1 MLAVS
6 DVQPTMREERRFV
19 TALFADVVGSTPLAE
34 RLEPEELKLVVG
46 DAIARMVGAV
56 EAFGGTVKDLAG
68 DGVLALFGAPI
79 AHEDDP
85 ERALLA
91 GLRIVEDMGDFAEE
105 VRRSWG
111 IDGFGVRVGVES
123 GPVVV
128 GAVGA
133 GSRVEYGAMGDAV
146 NVAARLQSHAEP
158 GSVLVGEETAAR
170 VRQLFEW
177 GEVQELELKG
187 KAGAVAARPMLGPT
201 AQPGRLRGLDGVQ
214 SPLVGRAREL
224 AHLEDLTR
232 GALAGAGAILFVTGE
247 PGIGKSRLLSE
258 FRGIFEAG
266 AAPRGKPLWIEGKC
280 VSYGESMTYWP
291 FRDLVR
297 SWVGVAADEPEMR
310 VRIALRRGIERLF
323 GDRTPEHYPYLAAML
338 GLSLEPD
345 AQARIAELSPEALQ
359 YRTFEVVRHWLQRL
373 AEDGPLAVALEDLH
387 WADTTSLQL
396 LQRLLPDT
404 ESEALL
410 LVLTLR
416 QERDH
421 PAWRLRE
428 DAARELPH
436 RTSELALEALSGDA
450 GLDLLR
456 SLVGE
461 GTLPDEVERRILQHA
476 EGNPFFLEELVRS
489 LVDSGSLVRDGDG
502 WRFDH
507 ETEVEIPPTVEK
519 VILARI
525 DRLDAHPRDVLT
537 AASVLGREFGLPL
550 LEAVARDGEVRDSLS
565 ALMRLDL
572 LREARRWPEPEY
584 RFKHALIQEAAYR
597 TLVVD
602 ERRALHARAAIWLED
617 RYKDREDEVA
627 GLLAHHWLAAA
638 DQDKAVAYLTKAG
651 DRARQEYA
659 LDEAIAYYRELL
671 PLLGERGEQD
681 AIALVL
687 FKLALA
693 FHMSLRFAEANE
705 MYQRAFDLWKPPEG
719 PAEPSATLR
728 VATSYL
734 PNDPDPRSAIA
745 WPNIQLCMQLFDR
758 LVEAWPERT
767 IVPSLA
773 ERWEISDDGL
783 RYVFHLREGLEWSDG
798 MPLTAH
804 DVEFGIKRVLNPDAP
819 GSSVAIYFVLEHGQ
833 DHYLRKTIDP
843 DLIGVRALDDRT
855 LEFRLAAP
863 APYFMSVMNRPD
875 GAPQP
880 RHAIERD
887 GDAWT
892 EVGKQVVSGAFEIAE
907 READRLVLQRRER
920 PGTARSGNV
929 ATIEYVKRE
938 IPDALAAYARDEL
951 DAITVRYTPKTADL
965 VPGIEEDAH
974 LGAASWSGFLAFRH
988 ADPRMANIE
997 LRRALAHAVDR
1008 ERLVEHVPANLV
1020 VANGGIVP
1028 PALQGHTPDI
1038 VPRFDPDK
1046 AREHLRRSGLSS
1058 DQLQGLEL
1066 AGIETWLDDFLLVV
1080 SDTWKEV
1087 LDLEVPV
1094 RPWTLE
1100 QSLSIGDPTDM
1111 APIVITGWLPGY
1123 ADPEYFLRLLFQS
1136 DSKTN
1141 YGKFS
1146 DPDFDRLI
1154 ERARQERSDASRLE
1168 LFHEADRMA
1177 VADRIACIPLVYGR
1191 SMSFVKPWVSGWWEF
1206 GKSSS
1211 SVADL
1216 ITSAHTTSAR

>member
-1 MLAVS
+1 MTETGA
-6 DVQPTMREERRFV
+6 TMREERRFV
-19 TALFADVVGSTPLAE
+19 TALFADVVGSTALAE
-34 RLEPEELKLVVG
+34 HLEPEELKLVVG
-46 DAIARMVGAV
+46 DAIARIVGAV

-68 DGVLALFGAPI
+68 DGVLALFGAPV

-85 ERALLA
+85 ERALLSA
-91 GLRIVEDMGDFAEE
+91 SRIVEEMDEFAGE

-111 IDGFGVRVGVES
+111 IDGFGVRIGVES
-123 GPVVV
+123 GPVIV

-133 GSRVEYGAMGDAV
+133 GSRVEYGAVGDAV
-146 NVAARLQSHAEP
+146 NVAARLQSHADP
-158 GSVLVGEETAAR
+158 GTVLVGDETASR
-170 VRQLFEW
+170 VRSLFGW
-177 GEVQELELKG
+177 GEVQQLELKG
-187 KAGAVAARPMLGPT
+187 KAGSVAARRMIGPT
-201 AQPGRLRGLDGVQ
+201 AAPGRLRGLDGVQ

-224 AHLEDLTR
+224 AHLQELTE
-232 GALAGAGAILFVTGE
+232 GALAGAGAIVFVTGE

-258 FRGIFEAG
+258 FRAAFEAG
-266 AAPRGKPLWIEGKC
+266 AARRGRPLWIEGKC

-297 SWVGVAADEPEMR
+297 SWIGVAADEPEMR
-310 VRIALRRGIERLF
+310 VRIALRRGIDRLF
-323 GDRTPEHYPYLAAML
+323 GDRAAEHYPYLAAML

-345 AQARIAELSPEALQ
+345 AQTRIAELSPESLQ

-373 AEDGPLAVALEDLH
+373 AEDGPVAVALEDLH
-387 WADTTSLQL
+387 WADATSLQL

-421 PAWRLRE
+421 PAWRLKE

-450 GLDLLR
+450 GRDLLHA
-456 SLVGE
+456 LVGE
-461 GTLPDEVERRILQHA
+461 GTLPEDVERRILEHA

-489 LVDSGSLVRDGDG
+489 LVDSGSLVRDGEA

-507 ETEVEIPPTVEK
+507 ETDVEIPPTVEK

-525 DRLDAHPRDVLT
+525 DRLDAQPRDVLT

-550 LEAVARDGEVRDSLS
+550 LQAVSGNGDVRDSLS

-602 ERRALHARAAIWLED
+602 ERRSLHAKAATWLEM
-617 RYKDREDEVA
+617 RYVDREDEVA

-659 LDEAIAYYRELL
+659 LDEAIASYRELL

-693 FHMSLRFAEANE
+693 FHRSLRFAEANE
-705 MYQRAFDLWKPPEG
+705 MYQRAFDLWRWPEG
-719 PAEPSATLR
+719 PAEPPSATLR

-783 RYVFHLREGLEWSDG
+783 RYVFHLREGLGWSDG
-798 MPLTAH
+798 VPLTAH
-804 DVEFGIKRVLNPDAP
+804 DVEYGIKRVLNPDAP

-833 DHYLRKTIDP
+833 DHYLRKTTDP
-843 DLIGVRALDDRT
+843 DLIGVRAVDDRT

-892 EVGKQVVSGAFEIAE
+892 EVGKQVVSGAFEIVD
-907 READRLVLQRRER
+907 READRLVLRRRER
-920 PGTARSGNV
+920 PGTVRSGNV
-929 ATIEYVKRE
+929 GTIEYRKLE
-938 IPDALAAYARDEL
+938 IPDALAAYERDEL

-965 VPGIEEDAH
+965 VPGIEVDAH

-988 ADPRMANIE
+988 ADPRMANVE
-997 LRRALAHAVDR
+997 VRRALAHAVDR
-1008 ERLVEHVPANLV
+1008 ERLADQVPANLV

-1038 VPRFDPDK
+1038 VPRFDPDT

-1058 DQLQGLEL
+1058 DELQGLEL

-1080 SDTWKEV
+1080 SQTWKEV
-1087 LDLEVPV
+1087 LDLDVPV

-1100 QSLSIGDPTDM
+1100 QALSIGDPTDM

-1141 YGKFS
+1141 YGRFS
-1146 DPDFDRLI
+1146 DPEFDRLI
-1154 ERARQERSDASRLE
+1154 ERARQERSDRSRLE

-1191 SMSFVKPWVSGWWEF
+1191 SMSFVKPWVTGWWEF

-1216 ITSAHTTSAR
+1216 MTGGSTSSSR

>member
-1 MLAVS
+1 
-6 DVQPTMREERRFV
+6 MREERRFV
-19 TALFADVVGSTPLAE
+19 TALFADLVGSTSLAE
-34 RLEPEELKLVVG
+34 RLEPEEQKLVVG
-46 DAIARMVGAV
+46 DAIARIVGAV

-68 DGVLALFGAPI
+68 DGVLALFGAPV

-91 GLRIVEDMGDFAEE
+91 GLRIVDDLDGFADE

-158 GSVLVGEETAAR
+158 GSVLVGEETASR
-170 VRQLFEW
+170 VRSLFDW
-177 GEVQELELKG
+177 GEVQRLDVKG
-187 KAGAVAARPMLGPT
+187 KAGSVAARRIIGPAGT
-201 AQPGRLRGLDGVQ
+201 PGRRRGLDGVQ
-214 SPLVGRAREL
+214 TPLVGRAREL
-224 AHLEDLTR
+224 AHLRDLTQ

-258 FRGIFEAG
+258 FRGVFEAG
-266 AAPRGKPLWIEGKC
+266 ATPRGKPLWIEGKC

-297 SWVGVAADEPEMR
+297 SWLGVAADEPEMR

-323 GDRTPEHYPYLAAML
+323 RDRAAEHYPYLAGML

-359 YRTFEVVRHWLQRL
+359 YRTFEVVRHWIQRL
-373 AEDGPLAVALEDLH
+373 SEDGPVAVALEDLH

-396 LQRLLPDT
+396 LQRLHPDT

-421 PAWRLRE
+421 PAWRLKE
-428 DAARELPH
+428 DAARGLPH

-450 GLDLLR
+450 GLELLR

-461 GTLPDEVERRILQHA
+461 GTLPDDVEGRILEHA
-476 EGNPFFLEELVRS
+476 EGNPFFLEELIRS
-489 LVDSGSLVRDGDG
+489 LADSGSLVRDGEG

-507 ETEVEIPPTVEK
+507 ETGVEIPPTVEK

-525 DRLDAHPRDVLT
+525 DRLDADPRDVLT

-550 LEAVARDGEVRDSLS
+550 LQAVSGDGDVRESLS
-565 ALMRLDL
+565 TLMRLDL

-602 ERRALHARAAIWLED
+602 ERRALHRKAATWLED
-617 RYKDREDEVA
+617 RYEEREDEVA

-681 AIALVL
+681 EIALVL

-705 MYQRAFDLWKPPEG
+705 MYQRAFDLWRWPEPPHD
-719 PAEPSATLR
+719 EPVATLR
-728 VATSYL
+728 VGTSFL

-783 RYVFHLREGLEWSDG
+783 RYVFHLREGVTWSDG
-798 MPLTAH
+798 EPLTAG

-819 GSSVAIYFVLEHGQ
+819 GSSVAIYFVIEHGQ
-833 DHYLRKTIDP
+833 DHYLRKTTDP

-875 GAPQP
+875 GGPQP

-892 EVGKQVVSGAFEIAE
+892 EVGKQVVSGAYEIAE
-907 READRLVLQRRER
+907 REEDRLVLRRRER
-920 PGTARSGNV
+920 PATARTGNV
-929 ATIEYVKRE
+929 GTIEYLRKTVPE
-938 IPDALAAYARDEL
+938 ALEAYRRDEL
-951 DAITVRYTPKTADL
+951 DAVTVRYTPKTADL
-965 VPGIEEDAH
+965 VPGISKDAH
-974 LGAASWSGFLAFRH
+974 LGTASWSGFLAFRH
-988 ADPRMANIE
+988 SDPVIFNVE
-997 LRRALAHAVDR
+997 LRRALAHAIDR
-1008 ERLVEHVPANLV
+1008 EALAEHVPPNFV

-1046 AREHLRRSGLSS
+1046 ARAHLGRSGLSAA
-1058 DQLQGLEL
+1058 DLLGLEL
-1066 AGIETWLDDFLLVV
+1066 AGNETFLEDVLRVV
-1080 SDTWKEV
+1080 SESWRDV
-1087 LDLEVPV
+1087 LELDVPI

-1100 QSLSIGDPTDM
+1100 EALRIGDPTDV
-1111 APIVITGWLPGY
+1111 APIAVTGWLPGY

-1191 SMSFVKPWVSGWWEF
+1191 TMSFVKPWVSGWWEF

-1216 ITSAHTTSAR
+1216 MTAGGTSSGR